1 MRPDAALKTAAA
13 SLLSAAP
20 PAKAVKDGAE
30 WFSREKRGA
39 FLLGLR
45 KDERLERRHE
55 PLWRCLMTLSKP
67 VDPEPRAIGS
77 LTPGAAPARPG
88 KVGVMLVNLGTPD
101 GTDFKPMWRY
111 LREFLSDPRVIELNK
126 AIWYPILYGLV
137 LTSRPKKSGANYA
150 RIWNRDRN
158 ESPLRTYTRSQ
169 AEKLAEALRDMPGIV
184 VDWAMRYGNPSTSSV
199 VNRLLAQGCDR
210 ILTFPLYPQYSA
222 TTTATAND
230 QLFRA
235 LMKIRN
241 APAVRT
247 VPPYYDEPVYIE
259 ALASSIEKHLAG
271 LDFTPEVVV
280 ASYHGIPKPYS
291 DKGDPY
297 QAHCLE
303 TTRLLRAR
311 LGWDEKKLIT
321 TFQSRFGAQEWLQP
335 YTDVTVEKLGREGV
349 KSIAIVNPGF
359 SVDCIETLDEIG
371 REVAETFHHAGGQKF
386 SHIPCLN
393 DSDEG
398 MAVIEAMVRRELSGW
413 V

>member
-1 MRPDAALKTAAA
+1 PAD
-13 SLLSAAP
+13 
-20 PAKAVKDGAE
+20 AKAAE
-30 WFSREKRGA
+30 TAGPA
-39 FLLGLR
+39 
-45 KDERLERRHE
+45 
-55 PLWRCLMTLSKP
+55 P
-67 VDPEPRAIGS
+67 A
-77 LTPGAAPARPG
+77 GAAPVKAG
-88 KVGVMLVNLGTPD
+88 KIGVMLINLGTPD

-137 LTSRPKKSGANYA
+137 LTTRPKKSGANYA
-150 RIWNRDRN
+150 RIWNRENN
-158 ESPLRTYTRSQ
+158 ESPLRTFTRAQ
-169 AEKLAEALRDMPGIV
+169 AEKLAGALADLPNV
-184 VDWAMRYGNPSTSSV
+184 VIDWAMRYGNPSTGSV
-199 VNRLLAQGCDR
+199 AQRLVEQGCER
-210 ILTFPLYPQYSA
+210 ILSFPLYPQYSA

-235 LMKIRN
+235 LMKIRH
-241 APAVRT
+241 APAIRS

-259 ALASSIEKHLAG
+259 ALARSIEKHLAT
-271 LDFTPEVVV
+271 LDFEPEVVIT
-280 ASYHGIPKPYS
+280 SYHGIPKPYS

-297 QAHCLE
+297 RAHCLE

-335 YTDVTVEKLGREGV
+335 YTDVTVEKLAKDGV

-371 REVAETFHHAGGQKF
+371 REAAETFHHAGGRNF
-386 SHIPCLN
+386 AHIPCLN
-393 DSDEG
+393 DSAEG
-398 MAVIEAMVRRELSGW
+398 MAVIEALVRRELSGW